1 MDTKFDRLAEIA
13 REAGCEEYVKDAQR
27 KAQEIISN
35 SRLSIAVTGRANVG
49 KSTLINRMV
58 SMEVV
63 EEGAIPDEDH
73 RPVRICFE
81 RTPDN
86 ERYRCVTVI
95 NGAWNERGAEIYEL
109 HECNSDEIADKDF
122 VLFVVS
128 VMTPF
133 TAQEVAQLKSMAGL
147 PCQVVLSCMNLIPET
162 ARDKVIDYAGKMTAS
177 LGLPP
182 AIVFEDSS
190 AQDIGR
196 TIRNLLPD
204 YNELREIRVSRSKAV
219 FERAVSHVASV
230 LEQAVKDDI
239 ALSAETAKRK
249 QESVRRHRAGY
260 ERLYADVVRRQINTA
275 NEVTEGV
282 EQEIRRMFNG
292 LLEEGRV
299 SGFSDT
305 WLDRLKASVPQNI
318 SSMLEH
324 RFEILEQLY
333 AKDLAAI
340 RNNADF
346 MKLEDF
352 DFRDGA
358 QAGIEGH
365 SVRFDTEIQGSSSM
379 RNTLIGT
386 GLVLGGLVLSHFT
399 LAAKVISSAVVLAGS
414 TAFMKKVRDDERA
427 SQLVQKFN
435 EQIFAQSRDI
445 EEILRKTASERYE
458 PLLEW
463 LKAKASSS
471 DTAEEVLSPS
481 SPRKELLEGLI
492 LECNRMK
499 GA

>member
-1 MDTKFDRLAEIA
+1 MDAKFDRLAEIA
-13 REAGCEEYVKDAQR
+13 KEVGCEDYVKDAQK
-27 KAQEIISN
+27 KAQETISN

-49 KSTLINRMV
+49 KSVLINRMI

-63 EEGAIPDEDH
+63 EEGAIPDEDP

-86 ERYRCVTVI
+86 ERYRCITVI
-95 NGAWNERGAEIYEL
+95 NGAWNERDAEIYEL

-128 VMTPF
+128 AMTPF
-133 TAQEVAQLKSMAGL
+133 TAQEVTWLKSISGI
-147 PCQVVLSCMNLIPET
+147 PCQVVLSCMNLIPEKS
-162 ARDKVIDYAGKMTAS
+162 RDKIIEYAGKMTDS

-204 YNELREIRVSRSKAV
+204 YNDLRETRASRSKAI
-219 FERAVSHVASV
+219 FESAVSHVESAIK
-230 LEQAVKDDI
+230 QAMNDDA
-239 ALSAETAKRK
+239 ALLAEAEKRK
-249 QESVRRHRAGY
+249 RESIRRRKEGY
-260 ERLYADVVRRQINTA
+260 EHLHADVVRCQVNTA
-275 NEVTEGV
+275 NNVTEGV

-292 LLEEGRV
+292 LLEDGRA
-299 SGFSDT
+299 SDFGDT
-305 WLDRLKASVPQNI
+305 WLEGLKVSVPQSI

-324 RFEILEQLY
+324 RFKILEQLY
-333 AKDLAAI
+333 AKDLATI
-340 RNNADF
+340 QSDADF

-352 DFRDGA
+352 DFKDEA
-358 QAGIEGH
+358 QTRVEGH
-365 SVRFDTEIQGSSSM
+365 SVRFDTEIQGNSSM
-379 RNTLIGT
+379 RDTLIGT
-386 GLVLGGLVLSHFT
+386 GLALGGLALLHFPIAT
-399 LAAKVISSAVVLAGS
+399 KVISSAAVLAGS
-414 TAFMKKVRDDERA
+414 AALIKKARHNERA
-427 SQLVQKFN
+427 SQLTQKFN

-445 EEILRKTASERYE
+445 EEILRKATDERYK
-458 PLLEW
+458 PLSEW
-463 LKAKASSS
+463 LKAKADTP
-471 DTAEEVLSPS
+471 DTAGEDLLTS

-492 LECNRMK
+492 LECNHMK